1 MHAHT
6 KAPDLAGEYVWTGFD
21 YIGEPT
27 PYNQDA
33 SNIGN
38 FIGASEAEKKAAME
52 QLKAMGNK
60 APSRSSYFG
69 LIDLAGFP
77 KDIYYLYQ
85 SQWNAEKPMAHILPH
100 WNWEGREGQKT
111 PVMVFTS
118 GDEAE
123 LFVNGKS
130 QGVRRR
136 GEGPTFTQKD
146 KSLVVSK
153 NQFRFTWEDV
163 VYEPGTVEVVVKKD
177 GKPWATAKRVT
188 TGATARVAAEVDRSA
203 IVGDARDLSYIS
215 LSLTDA
221 QGNVV
226 PTDSR
231 KVSFSIDGP
240 AELVGFC
247 NGNPV
252 DHTCMQNPKQSF
264 FNGRILAVVRGKR
277 GESGT
282 ATVKVKAEW
291 LPEIKVP
298 VQIIAPTPEQLK
310 K

>member
-1 MHAHT
+1 
-6 KAPDLAGEYVWTGFD
+6 
-21 YIGEPT
+21 
-27 PYNQDA
+27 
-33 SNIGN
+33 
-38 FIGASEAEKKAAME
+38 ME

-85 SQWNAEKPMAHILPH
+85 SQWNPEKKMAHILPH

-146 KSLVVSK
+146 KSLAVSK
-153 NQFRFTWEDV
+153 NQFRFTWEEV

-177 GKPWATAKRVT
+177 GKPWANAKRVT
-188 TGATARVAAEVDRSA
+188 TGESSAVTAKVDRST
-203 IVGDARDLSYIS
+203 ILGDARDIAHVELA
-215 LSLTDA
+215 LTDA
-221 QGNVV
+221 SGNVV
-226 PTDSR
+226 PTDCR
-231 KVSFSIDGP
+231 KVSFSIEGP
-240 AELVGFC
+240 AVLAGFC
-247 NGNPV
+247 NGNPI
-252 DHTCMQNPKQSF
+252 DQASMQAPQQCF
-264 FNGRILAVVRGKR
+264 FNGRILAVVRSKH
-277 GESGT
+277 GEMGM
-282 ATVKVKAEW
+282 ATVTIKAEG
-291 LPEIKVP
+291 LPEVKVP
-298 VQIIAPTPEQLK
+298 IMIAPTK
-310 K
+310 